1 MRRKPLFPPV
11 DKASGQRLLSKGV
24 EDHSTL
30 TINGRVSLARKRY
43 FLKGQGS
50 RSPLD
55 ALVDATEATVS
66 VATRGLCVGLN
77 GNSKSFERANEN
89 LKAAAQLQMSG
100 EKLRQIVEAE
110 GKRVLALE
118 VSGQL
123 GPLWMAA
130 QCKVLAPDGKEVTR
144 VYMGCD
150 GFMAPLVTEVEKQKR
165 LAKVK
170 LRRQKRG
177 KKARP
182 LPSAKT
188 GADGPWKEFKLV
200 FFYDQEMEHRHV
212 ALTRGNCEAAGLLM
226 SREAGRLGFAAADE
240 RVGNIDGGPWII
252 NQIEFQQMPMSA
264 TGLDFYHLSQH
275 VYAAGNAVFGEEDEA
290 GKAWVATLLH
300 RVKHEGYEAMW
311 EHLLEWRKGLTRS
324 KRKVADK
331 LIHYI
336 AERKEMI
343 LYPEFLARGWQIG
356 SGPTECQCR
365 LLPDRL
371 KGAGMRWDAE
381 NAEAVM
387 ALEAMRISGQSPG
400 YWQMCISC
408 PN

>member
-11 DKASGQRLLSKGV
+11 DKGSGQRLLSKGP
-24 EDHSTL
+24 EPRSTL
-30 TINGRVSLARKRY
+30 TVNGRVSLIRKRLY
-43 FLKGQGS
+43 LKGQGS

-55 ALVDATEATVS
+55 ALVDAAEATVS
-66 VATRGLCVGLN
+66 VATRDLCVRLN
-77 GNSKSFERANEN
+77 GNSQSFERANEN

-100 EKLRQIVEAE
+100 EKLRQVVESE

-118 VSGQL
+118 ASGQL
-123 GPLWMAA
+123 GPVWMAA
-130 QCKVLAPDGKEVTR
+130 QCKVLAPDGKTVTR

-150 GFMAPLVTEVEKQKR
+150 GFMVPLVTEVEKQKR

-177 KKARP
+177 TKARP

-188 GADGPWKEFKLV
+188 GADGPWKECKLV

-212 ALTRGNCEAAGLLM
+212 VLTKGNCEMAGLLM

-252 NQIEFQQMPMSA
+252 NQIEFQHMPMSA
-264 TGLDFYHLSQH
+264 TGLDFFHLSQH
-275 VYAAGNAVFGEEDEA
+275 VYAAGNAVFGEENEA
-290 GKAWVATLLH
+290 GKAWVAQLLH
-300 RVKHEGYEAMW
+300 MVKHEGYEAMW

-324 KRKVADK
+324 KRKAADK
-331 LIHYI
+331 LIHYV

-356 SGPTECQCR
+356 SGPTESECR

-371 KGAGMRWDAE
+371 KGAGMRWDAD

-387 ALEAMRISGQSPG
+387 ALEAMRISGQSPD
-400 YWQMCISC
+400 YWRMCISC
-408 PN
+408 SN

>member
-1 MRRKPLFPPV
+1 M
-11 DKASGQRLLSKGV
+11 DKASGQRLLSKGP
-24 EDHSTL
+24 EPRSTL
-30 TINGRVSLARKRY
+30 TANGRVSLIRKRLY
-43 FLKGQGS
+43 LDGEGS

-55 ALVDATEATVS
+55 ALVDMAEATVS
-66 VATRGLCVGLN
+66 VATRDLCVRLN
-77 GNSKSFERANEN
+77 GNSKSFERGNEN

-100 EKLRQIVEAE
+100 EKFRQVVESE

-118 VSGQL
+118 ASGQL
-123 GPLWMAA
+123 GPVWMAA
-130 QCKVLAPDGKEVTR
+130 QCKGLNPDGKVVTR

-150 GFMAPLVTEVEKQKR
+150 GFMVPLVTEVEKQKR

-170 LRRQKRG
+170 QRRQKRG
-177 KKARP
+177 KKAKP

-188 GADGPWKEFKLV
+188 GADGPWKECKLV

-212 ALTRGNCEAAGLLM
+212 VLTKGNCEIAGLLM
-226 SREAGRLGFAAADE
+226 SREAGRLGFSAADE

-252 NQIEFQQMPMSA
+252 NQIKLQQMPMSA

-275 VYAAGNAVFGEEDEA
+275 VYAAGNAVFGEENEA
-290 GKAWVATLLH
+290 GKAWVAQLLH
-300 RVKHEGYEAMW
+300 MVKHEGYEAMW

-324 KRKVADK
+324 KRKAADK
-331 LIHYI
+331 LIHYV

-371 KGAGMRWDAE
+371 KGAGMRWDAD

-400 YWQMCISC
+400 YWQMCISGL
-408 PN
+408 N